1 MKQPKSLNEWAN
13 DLLSKINTDDA
24 TTSQICMFM
33 LGLNLRDNGK
43 IKSIE
48 LTWEEYAKH
57 TAFWTL
63 KPKIKIEYK

>member
-1 MKQPKSLNEWAN
+1 MKQPRFLNEWMN

-24 TTSQICMFM
+24 ASSQICMFM

-48 LTWEEYAKH
+48 LTWEEYAKY
-57 TAFWTL
+57 TACWTF
-63 KPKIKIEYK
+63 KPNIKIEFK